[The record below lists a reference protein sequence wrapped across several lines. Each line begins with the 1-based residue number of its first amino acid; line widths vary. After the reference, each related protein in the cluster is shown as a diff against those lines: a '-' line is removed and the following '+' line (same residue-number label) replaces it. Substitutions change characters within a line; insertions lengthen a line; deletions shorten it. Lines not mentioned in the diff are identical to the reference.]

1 MHQSNQAKDSRDPVQ
16 DYVLSNGVRVQ
27 NRLQYQAAILEE
39 WTSQFFV
46 FVGIEPGMKVLD
58 LGCGMGDVSLLAAR
72 LVGPTGKVIG
82 TDRDRVILERARERA
97 HRAGNG
103 ANIEFIC
110 ANVLEFESPSD
121 FDAVVGRRYI
131 LLYQPDPVSAVR
143 HAAKQV
149 RSGGIVLFHE
159 MDFANPIR
167 SYPDGRL
174 FGRLLYGLITDTFRR
189 AGCHVDS
196 ALHLTRIFRQAGLP
210 WPTINAE
217 VPIGG
222 ESGCYLYTWLAE
234 TLRSLLP
241 RIEQFNLARAVELD
255 LDTLVARM
263 ETKALAR
270 HSQLIGSG
278 RGLDP
283 KAVSGGAP
291 C

>member
-1 MHQSNQAKDSRDPVQ
+1 MPGFDSAQ
-16 DYVLSNGVRVQ
+16 DYVLGNSVQEQ
-27 NRLQYQAAILEE
+27 NRLQYRAAILDK
-39 WTSQFFV
+39 WTGQFFV
-46 FVGIEPGMKVLD
+46 SAGIEPGMRVLD
-58 LGCGMGDVSLLAAR
+58 LGCGMGDVSLLAAK
-72 LVGPTGKVIG
+72 LVGPTGSVIAI
-82 TDRDRVILERARERA
+82 DRDRAIVERARERA
-97 HRAGNG
+97 RRTARG
-103 ANIEFIC
+103 ANIEFLC
-110 ANVLEFESPSD
+110 ANVLEFESPLD
-121 FDAVVGRRYI
+121 FDAVVGRYI

-143 HAAKQV
+143 HAAKQD
-149 RSGGIVLFHE
+149 RFGGIVLFHE

-167 SYPDGRL
+167 SCPYGTL

-189 AGCHVDS
+189 AGCHADL

-241 RIEQFNLARAVELD
+241 RIEQFNLASAVELD
-255 LDTLVARM
+255 LDTLVDRM
-263 ETKALAR
+263 ETEAFAR

>member
-1 MHQSNQAKDSRDPVQ
+1 MHPSNQTQGSRDPVQ
-16 DYVLSNGVRVQ
+16 DYVLSNGVREQ
-27 NRLQYQAAILEE
+27 NRLQYQAAILEK
-39 WTSQFFV
+39 WTRQFFV
-46 FVGIEPGMKVLD
+46 SAGIEPGMKVLD
-58 LGCGMGDVSLLAAR
+58 LGCEMGDVSLLAAK
-72 LVGPTGKVIG
+72 LVGPTGSVIG
-82 TDRDRVILERARERA
+82 IDRDRAIVERARERA
-97 HRAGNG
+97 RRAAPG
-103 ANIEFIC
+103 ASIEFLC
-110 ANVLEFESPSD
+110 ANVLEFESPLD
-121 FDAVVGRRYI
+121 FDAVVRRYI

-149 RSGGIVLFHE
+149 RFGGIVLFHE

-167 SYPDGRL
+167 SYPYGTL
-174 FGRLLYGLITDTFRR
+174 FGRLLYGLITDTVRR
-189 AGCHVDS
+189 AGCHADL

-210 WPTINAE
+210 WPTIKAE

-241 RIEQFNLARAVELD
+241 RIEQFNLASAVELD
-255 LDTLVARM
+255 LDTLVDRM
-263 ETKALAR
+263 ETEALAR

-283 KAVSGGAP
+283 KAVGGGAP

>member
-1 MHQSNQAKDSRDPVQ
+1 M
-16 DYVLSNGVRVQ
+16 
-27 NRLQYQAAILEE
+27 
-39 WTSQFFV
+39 T
-46 FVGIEPGMKVLD
+46 VLD
-58 LGCGMGDVSLLAAR
+58 LGCGMGDVSLLAAK
-72 LVGPTGKVIG
+72 LVGPTGSVIG
-82 TDRDRVILERARERA
+82 IDRDRAIVERARERA
-97 HRAGNG
+97 RRTARG
-103 ANIEFIC
+103 ANIEFLC
-110 ANVLEFESPSD
+110 ANVLEFESPLD

-167 SYPDGRL
+167 SYPDGTL

-189 AGCHVDS
+189 AGCHADL

-210 WPTINAE
+210 WPTIKAE

-222 ESGCYLYTWLAE
+222 EHGCYLYTWLAE

>member
-16 DYVLSNGVRVQ
+16 DYVLSNGVREQ
-27 NRLQYQAAILEE
+27 NRLQYQAAILEK
-39 WTSQFFV
+39 WTRQFFV
-46 FVGIEPGMKVLD
+46 SAGTEPGMRVLD
-58 LGCGMGDVSLLAAR
+58 LGCEMGDVSLLAAK
-72 LVGPTGKVIG
+72 LVGPTGSVIG
-82 TDRDRVILERARERA
+82 IDRDRAIVERARERA
-97 HRAGNG
+97 RRTARG
-103 ANIEFIC
+103 ANIEFLC
-110 ANVLEFESPSD
+110 ANVLEFESPLD
-121 FDAVVGRRYI
+121 FDAVVGRYI

-149 RSGGIVLFHE
+149 RFGGIVLFHE

-167 SYPDGRL
+167 SYPYGTL
-174 FGRLLYGLITDTFRR
+174 FGRLLYGLITDTVRR
-189 AGCHVDS
+189 AGCHADL

>member
-1 MHQSNQAKDSRDPVQ
+1 MHKSDQTQDSRDPAQ
-16 DYVLSNGVRVQ
+16 DYVLGDTVQEQ
-27 NRLQYQAAILEE
+27 NRLQYQAAILEK
-39 WTSQFFV
+39 WTGQFFV
-46 FVGIEPGMKVLD
+46 SAGIEPGMKVLD
-58 LGCGMGDVSLLAAR
+58 LGCEMGDVSLLAAK
-72 LVGPTGKVIG
+72 LVGPTGSVIG
-82 TDRDRVILERARERA
+82 IDRDRAIVERARERA
-97 HRAGNG
+97 RRTARG
-103 ANIEFIC
+103 ANIEFLC
-110 ANVLEFESPSD
+110 ANVLEFESPLD
-121 FDAVVGRRYI
+121 FDAVVGRYI

-149 RSGGIVLFHE
+149 RFGGIVLFHE

-167 SYPDGRL
+167 SYPDGTL

-189 AGCHVDS
+189 AGCHADL

-210 WPTINAE
+210 WPTIKAE

-234 TLRSLLP
+234 TQRSLLP

-255 LDTLVARM
+255 LDTHVARM

-270 HSQLIGSG
+270 YSQLIGSG

>member
-1 MHQSNQAKDSRDPVQ
+1 M
-16 DYVLSNGVRVQ
+16 
-27 NRLQYQAAILEE
+27 
-39 WTSQFFV
+39 T
-46 FVGIEPGMKVLD
+46 VLD
-58 LGCGMGDVSLLAAR
+58 LGCGMGDVSLLAAK
-72 LVGPTGKVIG
+72 LVGPTGSVIG
-82 TDRDRVILERARERA
+82 IDRDRAIVERARERA
-97 HRAGNG
+97 RPAACG
-103 ANIEFIC
+103 ANTEFLC
-110 ANVLEFESPSD
+110 ANVLEFESPLD

-149 RSGGIVLFHE
+149 RFGGIVLFHE

-167 SYPDGRL
+167 SYPYGTL

-189 AGCHVDS
+189 AGCHADL

-210 WPTINAE
+210 WPTIKAE

-222 ESGCYLYTWLAE
+222 EHGCYLYTWLAE
-234 TLRSLLP
+234 TLRSLLR
-241 RIEQFNLARAVELD
+241 RIEQFKLASAVELD
-255 LDTLVARM
+255 LDTLVDRM
-263 ETKALAR
+263 ETEAFAR

>member
-16 DYVLSNGVRVQ
+16 DYVLSNGVREQ
-27 NRLQYQAAILEE
+27 NRLQYQAAILEK
-39 WTSQFFV
+39 WTRQFFV
-46 FVGIEPGMKVLD
+46 SAGTEPGMRVLD
-58 LGCGMGDVSLLAAR
+58 LGCEMGDVSLLAAK
-72 LVGPTGKVIG
+72 LVGPTGSVIG
-82 TDRDRVILERARERA
+82 IDRDRAIVERARERA
-97 HRAGNG
+97 RRAAPG
-103 ANIEFIC
+103 ASIEFLC
-110 ANVLEFESPSD
+110 ANVLEFESPLD
-121 FDAVVGRRYI
+121 FDAVVRRYI

-149 RSGGIVLFHE
+149 RFGGIVLFHE

-167 SYPDGRL
+167 SYPYGTL
-174 FGRLLYGLITDTFRR
+174 FGRLLYGLITDTVRR
-189 AGCHVDS
+189 AGCHADL

-210 WPTINAE
+210 WPTIKAE

-222 ESGCYLYTWLAE
+222 EHGCYLYTWLAE

-241 RIEQFNLARAVELD
+241 RIEQFNLASAVELD
-255 LDTLVARM
+255 LDTLVDRM
-263 ETKALAR
+263 ETEAFAR

>member
-1 MHQSNQAKDSRDPVQ
+1 MHQSDQTQDSRDPAQ
-16 DYVLSNGVRVQ
+16 DYVLGDTVQEQ
-27 NRLQYQAAILEE
+27 NRLQFQAAILEK
-39 WTSQFFV
+39 WTRQFFV
-46 FVGIEPGMKVLD
+46 SAGIEPGMKVLD
-58 LGCGMGDVSLLAAR
+58 LGCEMGDVSLLAAK
-72 LVGPTGKVIG
+72 LVGPTGSVIG
-82 TDRDRVILERARERA
+82 IDRDRAIVERARERA
-97 HRAGNG
+97 RRAACG
-103 ANIEFIC
+103 ANIEFLC
-110 ANVLEFESPSD
+110 ANVLEFESPLD
-121 FDAVVGRRYI
+121 FDAVVRRYI

-149 RSGGIVLFHE
+149 RFGGIVLFHE

-167 SYPDGRL
+167 SYPYGTL

-189 AGCHVDS
+189 AGCHADL

-210 WPTINAE
+210 WPTIKAE

-241 RIEQFNLARAVELD
+241 RIEQFNLASAVELD
-255 LDTLVARM
+255 LDTLVDRM
-263 ETKALAR
+263 ETEAFAR

>member
-1 MHQSNQAKDSRDPVQ
+1 MHQLSQTQDSRDSVQ
-16 DYVLSNGVRVQ
+16 DYVLGNSVQEQ
-27 NRLQYQAAILEE
+27 NRLQFQAAILEK
-39 WTSQFFV
+39 WTRQFFV
-46 FVGIEPGMKVLD
+46 SAGVEPGMKVLD
-58 LGCGMGDVSLLAAR
+58 LGCGMGDVSMLAAEM
-72 LVGPTGKVIG
+72 VGPTGSVIG
-82 TDRDRVILERARERA
+82 IDRDRAIVERARERA
-97 HRAGNG
+97 RRAAPG
-103 ANIEFIC
+103 ASIEFLC
-110 ANVLEFESPSD
+110 ANVLEFESPLD
-121 FDAVVGRRYI
+121 FDAVVRRYI

-149 RSGGIVLFHE
+149 RFGGIVLFHE

-167 SYPDGRL
+167 SYPYGTL
-174 FGRLLYGLITDTFRR
+174 FGRLLYGLITDTVRR
-189 AGCHVDS
+189 AGCHADL

-210 WPTINAE
+210 WPTIKAE

-222 ESGCYLYTWLAE
+222 EHGCYLYTWLAE

-241 RIEQFNLARAVELD
+241 RIEQFNLASAVELD
-255 LDTLVARM
+255 LDTLVDRM
-263 ETKALAR
+263 ETEALAR

>member
-16 DYVLSNGVRVQ
+16 DYVLSNGVREQ
-27 NRLQYQAAILEE
+27 NRLQYQAAILEK
-39 WTSQFFV
+39 WTRQFFV
-46 FVGIEPGMKVLD
+46 SAGTEPGMRVLD
-58 LGCGMGDVSLLAAR
+58 LGCEMGDVSLLAAK
-72 LVGPTGKVIG
+72 LVGPTGSVIG
-82 TDRDRVILERARERA
+82 IDRDRAIVERARERA
-97 HRAGNG
+97 RRAACG
-103 ANIEFIC
+103 ANIEFLC
-110 ANVLEFESPSD
+110 ANVLEFESPLD
-121 FDAVVGRRYI
+121 FDAVVGRYI

-149 RSGGIVLFHE
+149 RFGGIVLFHE

-241 RIEQFNLARAVELD
+241 RIEQFNLASAVELD

-270 HSQLIGSG
+270 HSQLIGLG

>member
-1 MHQSNQAKDSRDPVQ
+1 MHQLSQTQDSRDSVQ
-16 DYVLSNGVRVQ
+16 DYVLGNSVQEQ
-27 NRLQYQAAILEE
+27 NRLQFQAAILEK
-39 WTSQFFV
+39 WTRQFFV
-46 FVGIEPGMKVLD
+46 SAGVEPGMKVLD
-58 LGCGMGDVSLLAAR
+58 LGCGMGDVSLLAAK
-72 LVGPTGKVIG
+72 LVGPTGSVIG
-82 TDRDRVILERARERA
+82 IDRDRAIVERARERA
-97 HRAGNG
+97 RRAACG
-103 ANIEFIC
+103 ANIEFLC
-110 ANVLEFESPSD
+110 ANVLEFESPLD

-189 AGCHVDS
+189 AGCHADL

-241 RIEQFNLARAVELD
+241 RIEQFNLASAVELD
-255 LDTLVARM
+255 LDTLVDRM
-263 ETKALAR
+263 ETEAFAR

>member
-16 DYVLSNGVRVQ
+16 DYVLSNGVREQ
-27 NRLQYQAAILEE
+27 NRLQYQAAILEK
-39 WTSQFFV
+39 WTRQFFV
-46 FVGIEPGMKVLD
+46 SAGTEPGMRVLD
-58 LGCGMGDVSLLAAR
+58 LGCEMGDVSLLAAK
-72 LVGPTGKVIG
+72 LVGPTGSVIG
-82 TDRDRVILERARERA
+82 IDRDRAIVERARERA
-97 HRAGNG
+97 RRAAPG
-103 ANIEFIC
+103 ASIEFLC
-110 ANVLEFESPSD
+110 ANVLEFESPLD
-121 FDAVVGRRYI
+121 FDAVVRRYI

-149 RSGGIVLFHE
+149 RFGGIVLFHE

-167 SYPDGRL
+167 SYPYGTL
-174 FGRLLYGLITDTFRR
+174 FGRLLYGLITDTVRR
-189 AGCHVDS
+189 AGCHADL

-210 WPTINAE
+210 WPTIKAE

-222 ESGCYLYTWLAE
+222 EHGCYLYTWLAE

-241 RIEQFNLARAVELD
+241 RIEQFNLASAVELD
-255 LDTLVARM
+255 LDTLVDRM
-263 ETKALAR
+263 ETEALAR

>member
-1 MHQSNQAKDSRDPVQ
+1 MPGFDSAQ
-16 DYVLSNGVRVQ
+16 DYVLGNSVQEQ
-27 NRLQYQAAILEE
+27 NRLQYRAAILEK
-39 WTSQFFV
+39 WTGQFFV
-46 FVGIEPGMKVLD
+46 SAGIEPGMKVLD
-58 LGCGMGDVSLLAAR
+58 LGCEMGDVSLLAAK
-72 LVGPTGKVIG
+72 LVGPTGSVIG
-82 TDRDRVILERARERA
+82 IDRDRAIVERARERA
-97 HRAGNG
+97 RRAACG
-103 ANIEFIC
+103 ANIEFLC
-110 ANVLEFESPSD
+110 ANVLEFESPLD
-121 FDAVVGRRYI
+121 FDAVVGRYI

-167 SYPDGRL
+167 SYPYGTL
-174 FGRLLYGLITDTFRR
+174 FRRLLYGLITDTFRR
-189 AGCHVDS
+189 AGCHADL

-255 LDTLVARM
+255 LDTLVDRM
-263 ETKALAR
+263 ETEAFAR

>member
-16 DYVLSNGVRVQ
+16 DYVLSNGVREQ
-27 NRLQYQAAILEE
+27 NRLQYQAAILEK
-39 WTSQFFV
+39 WTRQFFV
-46 FVGIEPGMKVLD
+46 SAGTEPGMRVLD
-58 LGCGMGDVSLLAAR
+58 LGCEMGDVSLLAAK
-72 LVGPTGKVIG
+72 LVGPTGSVIG
-82 TDRDRVILERARERA
+82 IDRDRAIVERARERA
-97 HRAGNG
+97 RRAAPG
-103 ANIEFIC
+103 ASIEFLC
-110 ANVLEFESPSD
+110 ANVLEFESPLD
-121 FDAVVGRRYI
+121 FDAVVRRYI

-149 RSGGIVLFHE
+149 RFGGIVLFHE

-167 SYPDGRL
+167 SYPYGTL

-189 AGCHVDS
+189 AGCHADL

-210 WPTINAE
+210 WPTIKAE

-222 ESGCYLYTWLAE
+222 EHGCYLYTWLAE

-241 RIEQFNLARAVELD
+241 RIEQFNLASAVELD
-255 LDTLVARM
+255 LDTLVDRM
-263 ETKALAR
+263 ETEAFAR

>member
-16 DYVLSNGVRVQ
+16 DYVLSNGVREQ
-27 NRLQYQAAILEE
+27 NRLQYQAAILEK
-39 WTSQFFV
+39 WTRQFFV
-46 FVGIEPGMKVLD
+46 SAGTEPGMRVLD
-58 LGCGMGDVSLLAAR
+58 LGCEMGDVSLLAAK
-72 LVGPTGKVIG
+72 LVGPTGSVIG
-82 TDRDRVILERARERA
+82 IDRDRAIVERARERA
-97 HRAGNG
+97 RRAAPG
-103 ANIEFIC
+103 ASIEFLC
-110 ANVLEFESPSD
+110 ANVLEFESPLD
-121 FDAVVGRRYI
+121 FDAVVRRYI

-149 RSGGIVLFHE
+149 RFGGIVLFHE

-167 SYPDGRL
+167 SYPYGTL
-174 FGRLLYGLITDTFRR
+174 FGRLLYGLITDTVRR
-189 AGCHVDS
+189 AGCHADL

-210 WPTINAE
+210 WPTIKAE

-222 ESGCYLYTWLAE
+222 EPGCYLYTWFAE

-241 RIEQFNLARAVELD
+241 RIEQFNLASAVELD
-255 LDTLVARM
+255 LDTLVDRM
-263 ETKALAR
+263 ETEAFAR